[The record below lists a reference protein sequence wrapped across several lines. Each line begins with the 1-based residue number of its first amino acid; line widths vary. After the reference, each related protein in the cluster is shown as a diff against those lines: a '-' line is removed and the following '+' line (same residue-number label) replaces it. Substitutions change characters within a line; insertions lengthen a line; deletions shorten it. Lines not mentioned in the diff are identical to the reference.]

1 MLCFLLHSSSKID
14 VSQLRLQIFMSLEPL
29 RKDKQLEIFV
39 PIFNSHLP
47 FDFFIQSINYGKP
60 LTRSFTLSIKF
71 ELSSVLSPRS
81 ANPCYA
87 ENFNVSTIKKHG
99 RLSLI

>member
-29 RKDKQLEIFV
+29 RKEKQLEIFV

-47 FDFFIQSINYGKP
+47 IDFLHPI
-60 LTRSFTLSIKF
+60 L
-71 ELSSVLSPRS
+71 
-81 ANPCYA
+81 
-87 ENFNVSTIKKHG
+87 
-99 RLSLI
+99 